1 MSEKL
6 LIWCNIDYYL
16 VYAYIFFICTD
27 ITPWI
32 KQIDTVS
39 AEWPAAT
46 NYLYLTYCSASSH
59 DVVPTPGAIMVL
71 G

>member
-1 MSEKL
+1 MELVKKQIVELNRL
-6 LIWCNIDYYL
+6 LIYD
-16 VYAYIFFICTD
+16 IFVTIAD

-71 G
+71 GK